1 MDFTKYACILHTPN
15 NEVAYRECLPTY
27 VVQSRAFYFRYF
39 RGGGGELPPEMLEG
53 ASESLKK
60 SKVKKKKS
68 SGKDWTWKDQ
78 VDMVKWTDRM
88 INVSPL
94 THQSLNKNYFPCL
107 SLSL

>member
-1 MDFTKYACILHTPN
+1 MSIYLF
-15 NEVAYRECLPTY
+15 
-27 VVQSRAFYFRYF
+27 SSRYF

-53 ASESLKK
+53 GSESLKK

-88 INVSPL
+88 INVR
-94 THQSLNKNYFPCL
+94 QSLFIKQTF
-107 SLSL
+107 